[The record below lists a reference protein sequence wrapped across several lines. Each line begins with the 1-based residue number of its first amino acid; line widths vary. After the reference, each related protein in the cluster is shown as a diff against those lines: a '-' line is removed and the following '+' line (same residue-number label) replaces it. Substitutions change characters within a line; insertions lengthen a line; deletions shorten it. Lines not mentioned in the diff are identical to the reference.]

1 MYKAFIEEIKEYLNN
16 YDVKDKEKITD
27 AIIDE
32 IAYKLI
38 YDEYL
43 WEIINNLIQKEL
55 DRYLQNDEK

>member
-1 MYKAFIEEIKEYLNN
+1 MYKAFIEEIKAYIEY
-16 YDVKDKEKITD
+16 YDVKNKEKITD

-43 WEIINNLIQKEL
+43 WEQVNNLIQKEL

>member
-1 MYKAFIEEIKEYLNN
+1 MYKAFIEEIKAYIEY
-16 YDVKDKEKITD
+16 YEIKDKEKITD

-43 WEIINNLIQKEL
+43 WEQVNNLIQREL
-55 DRYLQNDEK
+55 DRYLENDEK

>member
-1 MYKAFIEEIKEYLNN
+1 MYKAFIEEIKAYIEYNEI
-16 YDVKDKEKITD
+16 KDKEKITD

-43 WEIINNLIQKEL
+43 WEQVNNLIQREL
-55 DRYLQNDEK
+55 DRYLENDEK